1 MRAQCWRP
9 SGSTGCSNPAHS
21 VSPGSI
27 TPANMSRIGT
37 VDERFQSYNVEMVEV
52 MGGRFWKPYK
62 DINAIL
68 DQQASRKNSGSNP
81 AGMYPNLYQYR
92 APIDL
97 TNSRLRKLTA
107 ALGPAY
113 MRVSGTWANTA
124 YFPTRPHTPENS
136 AQRFR
141 RRADP
146 SAIEGRHR
154 LCACRGCDARHFL
167 RHWRGNP

>member
-1 MRAQCWRP
+1 MNKNKCLGYYA
-9 SGSTGCSNPAHS
+9 SAMLAAIGSTGCSNPAHS

-81 AGMYPNLYQYR
+81 AGMSPQPLSIQG
-92 APIDL
+92 A
-97 TNSRLRKLTA
+97 
-107 ALGPAY
+107 
-113 MRVSGTWANTA
+113 
-124 YFPTRPHTPENS
+124 H
-136 AQRFR
+136 
-141 RRADP
+141 
-146 SAIEGRHR
+146 
-154 LCACRGCDARHFL
+154 
-167 RHWRGNP
+167 